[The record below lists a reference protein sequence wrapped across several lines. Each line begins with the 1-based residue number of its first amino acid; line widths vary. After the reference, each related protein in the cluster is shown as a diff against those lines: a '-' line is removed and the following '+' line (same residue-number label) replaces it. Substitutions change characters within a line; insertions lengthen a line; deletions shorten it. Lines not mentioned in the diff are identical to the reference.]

1 MSKVLFTSVCRPLG
15 EQYGDGKS
23 VGYELLY
30 GQVTRAQGLFSPRAN
45 HIQFG
50 LEYIAENLD
59 APTAVL
65 HYPSKDELLRELEK
79 GYDWVGVAFVLATF
93 HRMKEVVA
101 LIRKHAPSA
110 RIVLGGYGTV
120 LSDEVLLPFCDEIC
134 REEGVGFMRRLL
146 DEPELAPPFGHPL
159 VVSRLKLFG
168 HAASRTGMVFAG
180 LGCPN
185 GCDFC
190 CTSHFFKRKHIR
202 LLPTGRAIYDVVER
216 YLEVEPGMSITILDE
231 DFLLNRKRAMEF
243 RDCVVKGGKPV
254 SIFAFASVRA
264 LSKYTVTEIL
274 EMGIDGVWI
283 GYEGTRAGF
292 AKQEGRPVREL
303 FRELY
308 DHGVSVLA
316 SMIVGLPYQTP
327 EIIEEEMSGL
337 LELEPVLTQ
346 FLIYGPTP
354 GTPFFAR
361 VMEEGLLHRDLADDR
376 EKYYRNC
383 TGFNAMVDHP
393 TMSPGQIEA
402 AQARCF
408 REEFARLGPSVYR
421 SLAAWLRGYEKLR
434 DSESP
439 FLRRKA
445 QRFAFEIRRAYPIF
459 LAGKVL
465 GPNAAV
471 RRRIGELQRRIHR
484 ALGAP
489 TGWERVQSA
498 TALMLAARTGVTL
511 KLGLQ
516 QHPRL
521 TRHTY
526 RMPEE
531 SVPSRA
537 WRRLRGACT
546 AGHEVAVELRPESTV
561 WVSVAGRL
569 SLSGAETL
577 AAGLR
582 DALKR
587 RKERLVLDLGRLA
600 QAEREAIEKLAE
612 YLTAYRDRVRLVLPP
627 APEFAALVPLFAI
640 YR

>member
-1 MSKVLFTSVCRPLG
+1 MPKVLFTSVCRPLG
-15 EQYGDGKS
+15 EKYGDGKS

-30 GQVTRAQGLFSPRAN
+30 GQVTREQGLFSPRAN

-50 LEYIAENLD
+50 LEYIAENLE
-59 APTAVL
+59 APATVL
-65 HYPSKDELLRELEK
+65 HYPSRDELVRELEK

-101 LIRKHAPSA
+101 LVREHAPSA

-120 LSDEVLLPFCDEIC
+120 LSDEVLLPFCDEVC

-146 DEPELAPPFGHPL
+146 GEPALAPPYGHPL
-159 VVSRLKLFG
+159 VVSRLRIFG
-168 HAASRTGMVFAG
+168 HEASRTGMVFAG

-202 LLPTGRAIYDVVER
+202 LLPTGRAIYDVVRR

-243 RDCVVKGGKPV
+243 RDCVVEGDRPV
-254 SIFAFASVRA
+254 SIFAFASVKA
-264 LSKYTVTEIL
+264 LSLYTVTEIL
-274 EMGIDGVWI
+274 EMGIDGLWI

-292 AKQEGRPVREL
+292 AKQEGKPVREL

-327 EIIEEEMSGL
+327 EIIEKEMSGL
-337 LELEPVLTQ
+337 LELDPVLTQ

-354 GTPFFAR
+354 GTPFFER
-361 VMEEGLLHRDLADDR
+361 VLEQGLLHRDLVDDR
-376 EKYYRNC
+376 EKYYRSC
-383 TGFNAMVDHP
+383 SGFTAMVDHP

-408 REEFARLGPSVYR
+408 REDFRRLGPSVFR

-434 DSESP
+434 ESESP
-439 FLRRKA
+439 ILRRKA
-445 QRFAFEIRRAYPIF
+445 ERFAVEIRRAYPIF

-465 GPNAAV
+465 GPNATA
-471 RRRIGELQRRIHR
+471 RRRIGELQRRVHR

-489 TGWERVQSA
+489 TGWERARSV
-498 TALMLAARTGVTL
+498 TALALAAWTGVTL

-521 TRHTY
+521 TRHTF

-531 SVPSRA
+531 SAPARL
-537 WRRLRGACT
+537 WRRLRGEST
-546 AGHEVAVELRPESTV
+546 EEHEVAVELRPESTV

-582 DALKR
+582 NALKR

-612 YLTAYRDRVRLVLPP
+612 YLAAYRDRVRLVPP
-627 APEFAALVPLFAI
+627 AAQELAALVALFAI
-640 YR
+640 TR